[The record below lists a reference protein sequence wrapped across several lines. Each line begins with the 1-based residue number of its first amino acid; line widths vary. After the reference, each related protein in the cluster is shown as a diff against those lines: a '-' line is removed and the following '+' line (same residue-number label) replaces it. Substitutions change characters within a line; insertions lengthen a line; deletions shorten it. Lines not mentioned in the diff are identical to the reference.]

1 MTRETLVLCCS
12 VGLLLAARGFA
23 QTGPNTVE
31 FSFSNPGAR
40 SMGFGGAFVALA
52 DDATAAFA
60 NPAGLV
66 QLNGPEVS
74 IEGRLW
80 SYATPFTEGGRIS
93 GPPTGIGLDT
103 TPGLRTGIS
112 SDSLSGLSF
121 LSLVYPKG
129 PASLAVYRHQLA
141 NFKAAS
147 MTDGLFG
154 TTPRGEPFR
163 FRDLRTVIELRIV
176 SYGASGA
183 YRLSDN
189 FSLGI
194 GVAYF
199 VGKFTSEG
207 DIFAPVTETLPDGFL
222 RPQHLLPG
230 SGNGT
235 RPCAPRR
242 LELGR
247 ERGIPLAGRGTVE
260 PRSSLSSGA
269 ELRAERRRAR
279 RAGLGSHCAGR
290 HATGVG
296 SGRSHPLSGRLRA
309 GSCLQI
315 QQWRDHGHRREWDY
329 VRYSAITDSLVS
341 DLVDEDAELDDVNEF
356 HLGFEY
362 AFVTSA
368 PVLAFR
374 LGAWLDPDH
383 RIRNNRNALTRALFQ
398 SGEDHWHFALGFGLA
413 FQRFQFDL
421 GIDLSKL
428 RDTASASVI
437 FSF

>member
-1 MTRETLVLCCS
+1 MCCS
-12 VGLLLAARGFA
+12 VSLLLAAKGFA
-23 QTGPNTVE
+23 QTGPNTLE

-40 SMGFGGAFVALA
+40 SMGFGGAFVAPA

-66 QLNGPEVS
+66 QLNRPEVS

-207 DIFAPVTETLPDGFL
+207 DIFAPVTETLPDGLFGHNIYYPGAATERDLARLDDSSWGVSGGFL
-222 RPQHLLPG
+222 WQVEERWSLGAVYRQGPSFELSVEERAGPALDPMVPED
-230 SGNGT
+230 T
-235 RPCAPRR
+235 V
-242 LELGR
+242 LESDPDVPIDFPYVFGLGVAFKSR
-247 ERGIPLAGRGTVE
+247 
-260 PRSSLSSGA
+260 SGA
-269 ELRAERRRAR
+269 VT
-279 RAGLGSHCAGR
+279 
-290 HATGVG
+290 AT
-296 SGRSHPLSGRLRA
+296 A
-309 GSCLQI
+309 
-315 QQWRDHGHRREWDY
+315 EWDY
-329 VRYSAITDSLVS
+329 VRYSAISDSLVS
-341 DLVDEDAELDDVNEF
+341 DAVEEIELDDVNEI
-356 HLGFEY
+356 HVGFEY

-383 RIRNNRNALTRALFQ
+383 RIRNDRNAITRALFQ

>member
-207 DIFAPVTETLPDGFL
+207 DIFAPVTETLPDGFFGHNIYYPGAATERAL
-222 RPQHLLPG
+222 ARLDDSSWGVSGGFLWQVEERWSLGAVYRQGPSFELSVEERAGPALDPIVPEGTLLESDPDVPIHFPDVFG
-230 SGNGT
+230 
-235 RPCAPRR
+235 
-242 LELGR
+242 LGV
-247 ERGIPLAGRGTVE
+247 AFK
-260 PRSSLSSGA
+260 SNSGA
-269 ELRAERRRAR
+269 IT
-279 RAGLGSHCAGR
+279 
-290 HATGVG
+290 AT
-296 SGRSHPLSGRLRA
+296 A
-309 GSCLQI
+309 
-315 QQWRDHGHRREWDY
+315 EWDY